1 VVLNAPEG
9 RTPRSLLGSPSLA
22 PFRSRDFSIM
32 WVGALVSN
40 IGTWMET
47 VALGYYV
54 ADTTGKA
61 SWSAIVSAAGFIP
74 GAIVGPVGSAMADRL
89 RRRRVLI
96 VTNSIAALFAVV
108 LAVWVG
114 SGHATPLGLA
124 IIGFLAGSV
133 VMFGFPSFQVSLP
146 DLVPRDQ
153 LVAAV
158 GLSNA
163 QWNLG
168 RIIGPS
174 LAAIAIAIGGI
185 GAALWCN
192 AISFLAVIVAV
203 SLVRLPMGK
212 GERRPVF
219 AALGDGIRFA
229 KDTPAMRRMLVIM
242 IAVVA
247 IASPF
252 IALVSQV
259 ATNVFGGD
267 ETATS
272 VLVTCQGVGA
282 VTAAF
287 TLGAMT
293 TRWGSWRVMSA
304 ASGSLCV
311 ALVAYG
317 LSPAFWT
324 AAIALVAVGLT
335 YGYAFTSFAGIAQHE
350 APDAM
355 RGRVLAVNSF
365 VLGILFPVGTLVQG
379 AVADATSLRTVTAG
393 SGFVLAGVLVVVGVR
408 RRQTSGDIGR
418 ATRGSLLSSGAGG
431 ASDGGQTQAVTE
443 R

>member
-1 VVLNAPEG
+1 
-9 RTPRSLLGSPSLA
+9 
-22 PFRSRDFSIM
+22 M
-32 WVGALVSN
+32 WFGALVSN

-61 SWSAIVSAAGFIP
+61 SWSAVVSAAGFIP

-96 VTNSIAALFAVV
+96 VTNSLAALFAVV

-114 SGHATPLGLA
+114 SGDATPAGLA
-124 IIGFLAGSV
+124 IIGFFAGAV

-146 DLVPRDQ
+146 DLVPREH
-153 LVAAV
+153 LTAAV

-168 RIIGPS
+168 RIIGPAC
-174 LAAIAIAIGGI
+174 AALAIAIGGI
-185 GAALWCN
+185 ETALWCN
-192 AISFLAVIVAV
+192 AASFLAVIVAV
-203 SLVRLPMGK
+203 SLVRLPSGK

-219 AALGDGIRFA
+219 AALGDGVRFA
-229 KDTPAMRRMLVIM
+229 RGNPAMRRMLVVM
-242 IAVVA
+242 FAVIA

-252 IALVSQV
+252 IAFVSQI

-272 VLVTCQGVGA
+272 VLVTCQGIGA

-293 TRWGSWRVMSA
+293 TRWGSWRVMSGASA
-304 ASGSLCV
+304 ALCV
-311 ALVAYG
+311 ALIGYG
-317 LSPAFWT
+317 LAPVFWT
-324 AAIALVAVGLT
+324 AALLLVVVGLA
-335 YGYAFTSFAGIAQHE
+335 YGYAFTSFAGIAQTE

-355 RGRVLAVNSF
+355 RGRVLAVNTF
-365 VLGILFPVGTLVQG
+365 VLGIMFPVGTLVQG
-379 AVADATSLRTVTAG
+379 AIADVTSLRAVTAG
-393 SGFVLAGVLVVVGVR
+393 SGVVLAAVLGIVR
-408 RRQTSGDIGR
+408 LRSRRTS
-418 ATRGSLLSSGAGG
+418 T
-431 ASDGGQTQAVTE
+431 
-443 R
+443 